1 MKHLPSQV
9 MLNSTN
15 VNYTNPTLKNV
26 LLPITKKKGTLFHL
40 YSVCLVS
47 CAKIPN
53 TCYTHVYI
61 YNYMCIYIYNTYTL
75 CIDIIVPFRTFVLA
89 TNTDKMIHCHILLMH
104 WFSRFWR
111 GSQSSINGMMNFSAR
126 RGWFG
131 HLGKRSCF
139 RCRGF
144 FWCGRDVRFP
154 WRGRRWLQFLGDF
167 SNQRI
172 SKKNTTLWNFTCN
185 IPNDSQ
191 DNTNLCWKSSSFS
204 FIFGHFQVSMLNL
217 EGAFTTVKPRIPLKN
232 IHPLPCFWWNL
243 LHTPG
248 FTMLKYTPKCEEL
261 PQVAYTSR
269 AAQKHPNNSQH
280 RILDLRRHN
289 RPLQTNM
296 APENLWNGAS
306 FSKST
311 FFGSHFTPTVTFC
324 PVSSLH
330 IFGVPLAILDPK
342 ITRFLIDWLGPNMGP
357 GPTCIISHH

>member
-1 MKHLPSQV
+1 MLEHWNLEKRDHCHSYHLVVQFHNPKPPSLKGVFVGCHVPPELHKHKMKHLPSQV

-61 YNYMCIYIYNTYTL
+61 YNYMYIYIYNTYTL

-111 GSQSSINGMMNFSAR
+111 GSQSSINGMMNFRAR

-154 WRGRRWLQFLGDF
+154 WRGRRWLQFLGRF
-167 SNQRI
+167 
-172 SKKNTTLWNFTCN
+172 L
-185 IPNDSQ
+185 
-191 DNTNLCWKSSSFS
+191 
-204 FIFGHFQVSMLNL
+204 
-217 EGAFTTVKPRIPLKN
+217 
-232 IHPLPCFWWNL
+232 
-243 LHTPG
+243 
-248 FTMLKYTPKCEEL
+248 
-261 PQVAYTSR
+261 
-269 AAQKHPNNSQH
+269 
-280 RILDLRRHN
+280 
-289 RPLQTNM
+289 
-296 APENLWNGAS
+296 
-306 FSKST
+306 KST
-311 FFGSHFTPTVTFC
+311 N
-324 PVSSLH
+324 
-330 IFGVPLAILDPK
+330 K
-342 ITRFLIDWLGPNMGP
+342 
-357 GPTCIISHH
+357 